1 MYNFLLLFRQNIHFW
16 SQDKDKDGLDEAHL
30 EREFKVMN
38 IMIMI
43 IMRMTIMIMMI
54 QELCHQ
60 DEEAVWG
67 GRPSLPDLQL
77 PRGKSR
83 TD

>member
-1 MYNFLLLFRQNIHFW
+1 
-16 SQDKDKDGLDEAHL
+16 
-30 EREFKVMN
+30 
-38 IMIMI
+38 
-43 IMRMTIMIMMI
+43 MIMMI